1 MIGMTLNCPARDERG
16 DVDDEKDQCEHIH
29 DCPLSRCSRTIA
41 QDEENFIMAR
51 MIYNMLQSV
60 DGYIAGPEGGPQMP
74 MFGGAP

>member
-1 MIGMTLNCPARDERG
+1 
-16 DVDDEKDQCEHIH
+16 
-29 DCPLSRCSRTIA
+29 
-41 QDEENFIMAR
+41 MAR